1 MGLWSIVQCV
11 HSLDLWKIFFGRIK
25 GTDKSIIYS
34 LHDLRS
40 FTFSILNQTGILK
53 SEKHIQNVI
62 QRVDGRRSNIIDNQS
77 CKRKTFD
84 ERIERQP
91 IEDEE

>member
-1 MGLWSIVQCV
+1 M
-11 HSLDLWKIFFGRIK
+11 IFE
-25 GTDKSIIYS
+25 
-34 LHDLRS
+34 
-40 FTFSILNQTGILK
+40 